1 MITLLQRILLLCAFS
16 ISIHAETQQ
25 IAEHVVWDKN
35 PIKVTLPVGQERRI
49 DFPVPGNIELPA
61 TLVAASKPVQLRE
74 DGSAYWT
81 ATEPFKA
88 ARVRYIT
95 NTGYSYFLD
104 VEAVKDGPNYPL
116 IIVDDRVKRDDS
128 APGNLAGNLAQV
140 TADYDFV
147 DLARYASQSVYGPER
162 LIKLLPGVT
171 RVSVKNGP
179 RQLYRGGQLLMEPLA
194 SWKSASIPSQYVTAV
209 RVSSNSLDDVTLD
222 PRRLRGE
229 WLAAVSQHTVVQ
241 AAGSNG
247 DTTTWYLISAMSFDE
262 AAPSVTAEA
271 LP

>member
-1 MITLLQRILLLCAFS
+1 MIKLLQHIILLFAFS
-16 ISIHAETQQ
+16 ISVCAETQQ

-61 TLVAASKPVQLRE
+61 SLVAASKPVQLRE

-81 ATEPFKA
+81 ANEPFKA

-104 VEAVKDGPNYPL
+104 VEAVKDGPTHPL
-116 IIVDDRVKRDDS
+116 IIVDDRVKGNDDDAS
-128 APGNLAGNLAQV
+128 SPVHVANK
-140 TADYDFV
+140 TDYDFV
-147 DLARYASQSVYGPER
+147 DLARFASQSVYGPER
-162 LIKLLPGVT
+162 LIKVLPGVT
-171 RVSVKNGP
+171 RISVKKGA
-179 RQLYRGGQLLMEPLA
+179 RQLYRSGQLILEPLA
-194 SWKSASIPSQYVTAV
+194 SWKSASIPSRYVTAV

-229 WLAAVSQHTVVQ
+229 WLAAVPQHAVVQ
-241 AAGSNG
+241 AAGSYS
-247 DTTTWYLISAMSFDE
+247 DTTTWYLISAMPFDE
-262 AAPSVTAEA
+262 AAPPVTAEA
-271 LP
+271 SP

>member
-1 MITLLQRILLLCAFS
+1 MIKLLQRILLLFAFS
-16 ISIHAETQQ
+16 ISIHAQTQQ

-61 TLVAASKPVQLRE
+61 SIVAASKPVQLRE

-81 ATEPFKA
+81 ANEPFKA

-104 VEAVKDGPNYPL
+104 VEAVKDGPTHPL
-116 IIVDDRVKRDDS
+116 IIVDDRVKGNDS
-128 APGNLAGNLAQV
+128 DAASPAHAV
-140 TADYDFV
+140 ADYDFV
-147 DLARYASQSVYGPER
+147 DLARFASQSVYGPER
-162 LIKLLPGVT
+162 LIKLLPGVM
-171 RVSVKNGP
+171 RVSVKKGA
-179 RQLYRGGQLLMEPLA
+179 RQLYRGGQLIMEPLA

-229 WLAAVSQHTVVQ
+229 WLAAVPQHTVVQ
-241 AAGSNG
+241 AAGSDG
-247 DTTTWYLISAMSFDE
+247 DTTTWYLMSAMPFDE

-271 LP
+271 SP